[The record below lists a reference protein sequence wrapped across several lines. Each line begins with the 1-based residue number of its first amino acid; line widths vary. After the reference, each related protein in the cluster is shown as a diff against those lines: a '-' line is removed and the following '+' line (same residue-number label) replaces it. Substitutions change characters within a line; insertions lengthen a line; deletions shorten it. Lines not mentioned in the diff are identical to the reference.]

1 MEYLKSAMKSK
12 LIRGDIVNYLNEL
25 DDELREEFAYEY
37 GDEEVD
43 VDEIIS
49 KLKNNISDYIFENP
63 EDILPDEPLRDINY
77 DFEDIEIPDE
87 ILEKLEPKDKLFDV
101 VDK

>member
-1 MEYLKSAMKSK
+1 MKSK
-12 LIRGDIVNYLNEL
+12 LIGGDIVNYLNEL

-37 GDEEVD
+37 DDEVD

-49 KLKNNISDYIFENP
+49 NLKNNISDYIFENP
-63 EDILPDEPLRDINY
+63 EDMIPDEPLRDMDY

>member
-1 MEYLKSAMKSK
+1 MKSK

-37 GDEEVD
+37 DEEVD
-43 VDEIIS
+43 VDEIIAN
-49 KLKNNISDYIFENP
+49 LKNNISDYIFENP
-63 EDILPDEPLRDINY
+63 EDILPNEPLRDMDY

>member
-1 MEYLKSAMKSK
+1 MKSK

-37 GDEEVD
+37 DDEVD

-49 KLKNNISDYIFENP
+49 NLKNNISDYIFENP
-63 EDILPDEPLRDINY
+63 EDMIPDEPLRDMDY

-87 ILEKLEPKDKLFDV
+87 ILEKLEPKDILFDV

>member
-1 MEYLKSAMKSK
+1 MKSK

-49 KLKNNISDYIFENP
+49 NLKNNISDYIFENP

>member
-1 MEYLKSAMKSK
+1 MKSK

-37 GDEEVD
+37 DDEVD

-49 KLKNNISDYIFENP
+49 NLKNNISDYIFENP
-63 EDILPDEPLRDINY
+63 EDMIPDEPLRDMDY

>member
-1 MEYLKSAMKSK
+1 MKSK

-37 GDEEVD
+37 DEEVD
-43 VDEIIS
+43 VDEIIAN
-49 KLKNNISDYIFENP
+49 LKNNISDYIFENP
-63 EDILPDEPLRDINY
+63 EDMIPDEPLRDMDY
-77 DFEDIEIPDE
+77 DFEDIKIPDE
-87 ILEKLEPKDKLFDV
+87 ILEKLEPKDILFDV

>member
-1 MEYLKSAMKSK
+1 MKSK

-25 DDELREEFAYEY
+25 DDEIREEFAYEY
-37 GDEEVD
+37 DDEVD

-49 KLKNNISDYIFENP
+49 NLKNNISDYIFENP
-63 EDILPDEPLRDINY
+63 EDMIPDEPLRDMDY

>member
-1 MEYLKSAMKSK
+1 M
-12 LIRGDIVNYLNEL
+12 NYLNEL

-37 GDEEVD
+37 DDEVD

-49 KLKNNISDYIFENP
+49 NLKNNISDYIFENP
-63 EDILPDEPLRDINY
+63 EDMIPDEPLRDMDY

>member
-1 MEYLKSAMKSK
+1 MKSK

-37 GDEEVD
+37 DDEVD

-49 KLKNNISDYIFENP
+49 NLKNNISDYIFENP
-63 EDILPDEPLRDINY
+63 EDMIPDEPLRDMNY

>member
-1 MEYLKSAMKSK
+1 MKSK
-12 LIRGDIVNYLNEL
+12 LIRGDMMSYLNEL
-25 DDELREEFAYEY
+25 DEELKEEFAYEY
-37 GDEEVD
+37 DDEEVD
-43 VDEIIS
+43 VDEIIAN
-49 KLKNNISDYIFENP
+49 LKNNISDYIFENP
-63 EDILPDEPLRDINY
+63 EDILPDEPLRDMDY

>member
-1 MEYLKSAMKSK
+1 MKSK

-37 GDEEVD
+37 DDEVD

-49 KLKNNISDYIFENP
+49 NLKNNISDYIFENP
-63 EDILPDEPLRDINY
+63 EDMIPDEPLRDMDY
-77 DFEDIEIPDE
+77 DFEDIKIPDE
-87 ILEKLEPKDKLFDV
+87 ILEKLEPKDILFDV